1 MKLHIKLGS
10 IVAVLI
16 ILLTLWVPNLM
27 IDRALAKGDEST
39 IGGISVKD
47 LEDDAIENALRE
59 AINTWQETLSM

>member
-1 MKLHIKLGS
+1 MKLHLKIGS

-16 ILLTLWVPNLM
+16 ILLTVWVPNL
-27 IDRALAKGDEST
+27 IIERALAKGDEST

-59 AINTWQETLSM
+59 AINTW